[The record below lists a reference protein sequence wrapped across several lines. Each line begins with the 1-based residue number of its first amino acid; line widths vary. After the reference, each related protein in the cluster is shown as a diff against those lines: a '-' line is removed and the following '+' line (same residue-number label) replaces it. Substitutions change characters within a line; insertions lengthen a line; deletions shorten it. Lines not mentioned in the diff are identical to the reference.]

1 MNFCFHSNANY
12 MVHGLNGAQFIG
24 VQIRS
29 DRIRSHFGTKI
40 FISDWIGLIKFF
52 FLFGSD
58 FVIRNKMN

>member
-1 MNFCFHSNANY
+1 